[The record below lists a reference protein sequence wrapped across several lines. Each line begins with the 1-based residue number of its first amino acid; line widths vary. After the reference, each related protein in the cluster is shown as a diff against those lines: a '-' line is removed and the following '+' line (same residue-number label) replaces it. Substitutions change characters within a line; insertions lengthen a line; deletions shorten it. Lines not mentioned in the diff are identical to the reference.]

1 MTYRDFEEFDF
12 PALEQ
17 LEKKLLG
24 DPPTDQ
30 QRAEGTYRYRTTPAA
45 LRFFSRSGHSFL
57 AHFAG
62 EVHGFVLAQ
71 AVWQGDR
78 VTVLI
83 TRLLADSTDAYRGLL
98 AAVVKSAYDAGVY
111 EVALHVDAGNAPV
124 IRALSEAGF
133 TVGPLLLAV
142 RVLGSRGQRGETTGV
157 LE

>member
-1 MTYRDFEEFDF
+1 MTYRDFQEFDF
-12 PALEQ
+12 PALER

-24 DPPTDQ
+24 DQP
-30 QRAEGTYRYRTTPAA
+30 AHRYRTNPAA

-71 AVWQGDR
+71 AVWQGDQ

-83 TRLLADSTDAYRGLL
+83 TRLLADSEEAYRGLI

-111 EVALHVDAGNAPV
+111 EVALHIDAGNAPV
-124 IRALSEAGF
+124 VRALSENGF

-142 RVLGSRGQRGETTGV
+142 RVLGSRGLRGEVGGV